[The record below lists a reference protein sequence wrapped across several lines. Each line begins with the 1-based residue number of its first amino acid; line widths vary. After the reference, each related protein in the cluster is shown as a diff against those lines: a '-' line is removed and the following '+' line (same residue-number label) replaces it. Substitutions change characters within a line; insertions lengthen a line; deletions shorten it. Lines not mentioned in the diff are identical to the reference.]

1 VTHLAAIVLG
11 QNDWLLPAAG
21 AFAVALAYIGFS
33 YVRSPAAPGLKLGCA
48 ALKLLGLAALLACL
62 LEPMWSGQRAKPGAN
77 LFAVVA
83 DNSQGLTIKDRGAS
97 RSRGEEL
104 RDLLTGS
111 EARWPAALAE
121 NFQPRNYTFDARLQ
135 STRDFSELDFDGRAS
150 AIGGALRSLRQRY
163 EGQPLAGVLLFTDG
177 IATDA
182 ATLEA
187 DLAGLPPVYPV
198 LIGRDEPA
206 TDIAILKTTA
216 SQTPFEDT
224 PVTVTAEVSA
234 TGYAGSDIVGRLE
247 WIETGARAVAA
258 TGTNGAKA
266 RPSPRAIEQT
276 LRASGEGKLAF
287 RFQFRPERSGVL
299 FYRLR
304 VSAKGEEGQFA
315 APATSREATLA
326 NNERTI
332 VVNRD
337 RGPYRILYVSGRP
350 NWEYK
355 FLHRGLEFDD
365 QVNLVGLI
373 RVAKREAKFEF
384 RGRAGESSNPL
395 FRGFGNQSAEEI
407 ERYDQPVLVRLNT
420 RDEFELRGG
429 FPKTAEDLFPYH
441 AVILDDLEAEFFTA
455 DQMNLLQRFVSERG
469 GGVLMLGGQES
480 LGEGRYLRTPI
491 GDMLPVYLDL
501 QPDPLPETMMQL
513 NLTREGWL
521 QPWVRL
527 RDTESAEKKR
537 LGEQPKLETVNRVR
551 SIKPGA
557 MVLATVSDGHADHPA
572 LVAQRFGHGK
582 TAVLT
587 LGDFWRLGLG
597 DEARVKDLGKAW
609 RQITRWLVAD
619 VPARVELA
627 QDRVAGDVVEAVR
640 LTTRARDEKYLPL
653 DNATARL
660 TVRQIGFGTNAPAA
674 GTNNAPALAPVA
686 LVAEPSATEAGVY
699 ESGFTPRE
707 SAGYLA
713 EAVVTDEMGKEI
725 GRAET
730 GWTAEFAAAEFASVM
745 PNRAL
750 LETIARK
757 TGGEVIEAGRLEKFI
772 GELATKRAPVT
783 ENWLR
788 PLWHTPAMFLFALC
802 CFVAEW
808 GLRRWKGLA

>member
-1 VTHLAAIVLG
+1 MTSLAAIVLG

-21 AFAVALAYIGFS
+21 AFAVALVWIGFS
-33 YVRSPAAPGLKLGCA
+33 YLRSPAAPGLKLACA

-104 RDLLTGS
+104 RDLLTGP
-111 EARWPAALAE
+111 EARWPAALAG

-198 LIGRDEPA
+198 LLGRDEPA
-206 TDIAILKTTA
+206 TDIAILKTSV

-224 PVTVTAEVSA
+224 PVTITAEVAA
-234 TGYAGSDIVGRLE
+234 TGYAGGDIVGRLE
-247 WIETGARAVAA
+247 WIETGARALAA
-258 TGTNGAKA
+258 VVGTNAAKA
-266 RPSPRAIEQT
+266 KPAPRTVEQT

-287 RFQFRPERSGVL
+287 RFQFRPERTGVL

-304 VSAKGEEGQFA
+304 VAAKGEEGQFA

-365 QVNLVGLI
+365 QVHLVGLI
-373 RVAKREAKFEF
+373 RIAKREPKFEF
-384 RGRAGESSNPL
+384 RGRTGESSNPL

-429 FPKTAEDLFPYH
+429 FPKTAEELFQYH
-441 AVILDDLEAEFFTA
+441 AVVVDDLEAEFFNA
-455 DQMNLLQRFVSERG
+455 DQMGLLHRFVSERG

-480 LGEGRYLRTPI
+480 LGEGRYLRTPV
-491 GDMLPVYLDL
+491 GDMLPVYLDQ
-501 QPDPLPETMMQL
+501 QPDPLPETAMQF

-527 RDTESAEKKR
+527 RDTEAAEKKR
-537 LGEQPKLETVNRVR
+537 LGEQPKPEIVNRVR
-551 SIKPGA
+551 GIKPGA
-557 MVLATVSDGHADHPA
+557 MVLATMSDGRADYPA

-587 LGDFWRLGLG
+587 IGDFWRLGLG

-619 VPARVELA
+619 VPKRVELA
-627 QDRVAGDVVEAVR
+627 QDRAAGDAAESVR
-640 LTTRARDEKYLPL
+640 LSARARDEKYLPL

-660 TVRQIGFGTNAPAA
+660 TVRQIGFASSTNATATATNAPA
-674 GTNNAPALAPVA
+674 PVT
-686 LVAEPSATEAGVY
+686 LLAEPSATEAGVY
-699 ESGFTPRE
+699 ETSFVPRE

-713 EAVVTDEMGKEI
+713 EVIVTDEGGKEI
-725 GRAET
+725 GRDET
-730 GWTAEFAAAEFASVM
+730 GWTAEFAAAEFASVT

-757 TGGEVIEAGRLEKFI
+757 TGGEVVEAGRLEKFI
-772 GELATKRAPVT
+772 GELANKRAPVT

-808 GLRRWKGLA
+808 GLRRWKGMA

>member
-11 QNDWLLPAAG
+11 QNDWLLPAAV

-33 YVRSPAAPGLKLGCA
+33 YLRSPAAPGLKLACA

-77 LFAVVA
+77 LIAVVA

-104 RDLLTGS
+104 RDLLTGP
-111 EARWPAALAE
+111 EARWPAALAG

-150 AIGGALRSLRQRY
+150 AIGGALRSVRQRY

-198 LIGRDEPA
+198 LLGRDEPA
-206 TDIAILKTTA
+206 TDIAILKTSV

-224 PVTVTAEVSA
+224 PVTVTAEIA
-234 TGYAGSDIVGRLE
+234 ANGYTGSDIVGRLE
-247 WIETGARAVAA
+247 WIETGAPAKA
-258 TGTNGAKA
+258 TGTNAAKA
-266 RPSPRAIEQT
+266 RPAPKPVEQT
-276 LRASGEGKLAF
+276 IRAGAGKVAF

-299 FYRLR
+299 LYRLR
-304 VSAKGEEGQFA
+304 VWAKGEDGQFA
-315 APATSREATLA
+315 PGAPTREATLA

-365 QVNLVGLI
+365 QVQLVGLI

-429 FPKTAEDLFPYH
+429 FPKTAEELFQYH
-441 AVILDDLEAEFFTA
+441 AVIIDDLEAEFFGA
-455 DQMNLLQRFVSERG
+455 DQMTLLHRFVSERG
-469 GGVLMLGGQES
+469 GGLLMLGGQES
-480 LGEGRYLRTPI
+480 LGEGRYLRTPV
-491 GDMLPVYLDL
+491 GDLLPVYLD
-501 QPDPLPETMMQL
+501 QAPEPLPEAALLMSF
-513 NLTREGWL
+513 TREGWL

-527 RDTESAEKKR
+527 RDSEAGEKKR
-537 LGEQPKLETVNRVR
+537 LGEQPKFQTANRVR

-557 MVLATVSDGHADHPA
+557 MVLATVSDGLADYPA
-572 LVAQRFGHGK
+572 LVAQRFGRGK
-582 TAVLT
+582 SAVMT
-587 LGDFWRLGLG
+587 LGDFWQSGLG

-609 RQITRWLVAD
+609 RQIVRWLVAD

-627 QDRVAGDVVEAVR
+627 NDPAPGDAGGAVR
-640 LTTRARDEKYLPL
+640 LTARARDEKFLPL

-660 TVRQIGFGTNAPAA
+660 TVRQFGGGASNAPAP
-674 GTNNAPALAPVA
+674 APIA
-686 LVAEPSATEAGVY
+686 LVAEPSDSEAGTY
-699 ESGFTPRE
+699 QSSHTPRD

-713 EAVVTDEMGKEI
+713 EVVVTDEAGKEV

-730 GWTAEFAAAEFASVM
+730 GWAVDFAAAEFASVT

-750 LETIARK
+750 LESIARK
-757 TGGEVIEAGRLEKFI
+757 TGGEVVEAGRLEKFI